1 MYEDPNAFSQNYGI
15 ALTKGKELGLQGADL
30 TSYMDRYLATSK
42 KGELERVIEPFLQLQ
57 KEARDP
63 AYRRQ
68 ILQDQL
74 EFDNARIREAGKY
87 KMLFDLPNTLINAYA
102 VPSQI
107 QAQGAA
113 NIAQMMAQGAQNIPN
128 LTNFQRGSFN
138 FTPGRYF

>member
-1 MYEDPNAFSQNYGI
+1 MDPNAFSQNYGI

-30 TSYMDRYLATSK
+30 NSYMDRYLATSQ
-42 KGELERVIEPFLQLQ
+42 KGELDRLGETFERIR
-57 KEARDP
+57 KEERDP
-63 AYRRQ
+63 AYARQ
-68 ILQDQL
+68 VLQNQL

-113 NIAQMMAQGAQNIPN
+113 NIAQMMTQGAQNIPE
-128 LTNFQRGSFN
+128 LTNYQRGSFS

>member
-1 MYEDPNAFSQNYGI
+1 MDPNAYAQNYGT
-15 ALTKGKELGLQGADL
+15 LLSKGKGFGLQGADL
-30 TSYMDRYLATSK
+30 NSFIERGLTAGQ
-42 KGELERVIEPFLQLQ
+42 KGEIERVIEPILHLQ

-87 KMLFDLPNTLINAYA
+87 KMLFDLPNTLINAYS

>member
-1 MYEDPNAFSQNYGI
+1 MDPNYSQNYGS
-15 ALTKGKELGLQGADL
+15 LLSKGKEFGLQGADL
-30 TSYMDRYLATSK
+30 NSFIEKGLTSGQ
-42 KGELERVIEPFLQLQ
+42 KGELEKLMEPFLQLQ

-113 NIAQMMAQGAQNIPN
+113 NIAQMMTQGAQNIPQ
-128 LTNFQRGSFN
+128 LTNYQRGSFS

>member
-1 MYEDPNAFSQNYGI
+1 MDPNAFSQNYGI

-30 TSYMDRYLATSK
+30 ASYMDRFLATSQP
-42 KGELERVIEPFLQLQ
+42 GELDRLGATFERIR
-57 KEARDP
+57 KEERDP
-63 AYRRQ
+63 AYKRQ

-113 NIAQMMAQGAQNIPN
+113 NIAQMMAQSAQNIPQ
-128 LTNFQRGSFN
+128 LTNYQRGSFG

>member
-1 MYEDPNAFSQNYGI
+1 MDPNYAQNYG
-15 ALTKGKELGLQGADL
+15 ALLSKGKEFGLQGADL
-30 TSYMDRYLATSK
+30 TSFIEKGLTSGQ
-42 KGELERVIEPFLQLQ
+42 KGELEKLTEPFFQLQ
-57 KEARDP
+57 REARDP

-87 KMLFDLPNTLINAYA
+87 KLLFDLPNTLINAYS

-113 NIAQMMAQGAQNIPN
+113 NIAQMMTQGAQNIPE
-128 LTNFQRGSFN
+128 LTNYQRGSFS

>member
-1 MYEDPNAFSQNYGI
+1 MDPNYAQNYG
-15 ALTKGKELGLQGADL
+15 ALLSKGKEFGLQGADL
-30 TSYMDRYLATSK
+30 TSFIEKGLTSGQ
-42 KGELERVIEPFLQLQ
+42 KGELEKLTEPFFQLQ
-57 KEARDP
+57 REARDP

-113 NIAQMMAQGAQNIPN
+113 NIAQMMTQGAQNIPE
-128 LTNFQRGSFN
+128 LTNYQRGSFS

>member
-1 MYEDPNAFSQNYGI
+1 MDPNYSKNYGS
-15 ALTKGKELGLQGADL
+15 LLSTGKEFGLQGADL
-30 TSYMDRYLATSK
+30 NSYIEKGLASNP
-42 KGELERVIEPFLQLQ
+42 KGELEKLMEPFLQLR
-57 KEARDP
+57 KEERDP

-74 EFDNARIREAGKY
+74 EFDNTRIREAGKY

-113 NIAQMMAQGAQNIPN
+113 NIAQMMAQGAQNIPQ
-128 LTNFQRGSFN
+128 LTNYQRGSFS